1 MGKMIIIS
9 ESDLK
14 GLIKEAVTNAVDNI
28 TKKIASR
35 AARRYNNEIF
45 RRSAPIM
52 ESGCGSSNRNSGGC
66 GSTPSRRTTS
76 YSSCGG
82 SYDYSYGGCGS
93 ATPSDGGCGSAIPS
107 RSSRSSGG
115 CGGGYESGGC

>member
-1 MGKMIIIS
+1 MGKLILIS
-9 ESDLK
+9 ESDLRE
-14 GLIKEAVTNAVDNI
+14 LVNEAVTNAVDNI

-35 AARRYNNEIF
+35 AAVRSYNNEIF
-45 RRSAPIM
+45 RRSAPIV
-52 ESGCGSSNRNSGGC
+52 ESSCGSGGGGC

-93 ATPSDGGCGSAIPS
+93 AIPSDGGCGSAIPS

>member
-1 MGKMIIIS
+1 MKKMILIS
-9 ESDLK
+9 ESELR
-14 GLIKEAVTNAVDNI
+14 GLIHEAVNNVIDGV

-35 AARRYNNEIF
+35 AARNYNNEIF
-45 RRSAPIM
+45 RRSAPIV
-52 ESGCGSSNRNSGGC
+52 ESSCGSDGGGC

-93 ATPSDGGCGSAIPS
+93 AIPSDGGCGIAIPS